1 MNCLRVILDHKL
13 SILISMYRA
22 PNNNYQYLIDLCSTI
37 SSIITSN
44 SNDIVWLAGDLNLP
58 NIDWNCNCVSSNNYP
73 TQLCETLIN
82 TMLDHNLSQLV
93 DFPTRN
99 NILHVFATNQPSLVT
114 ECITIPGI
122 SNHEAIIVL
131 SYVTARTQS
140 SATTKDIFM
149 TKGKFS
155 IKKNS
160 TFSANP
166 LPCYIR
172 LTLQ

>member
-1 MNCLRVILDHKL
+1 MIYV
-13 SILISMYRA
+13 
-22 PNNNYQYLIDLCSTI
+22 
-37 SSIITSN
+37 
-44 SNDIVWLAGDLNLP
+44 VWLAGDLNLP
-58 NIDWNCNCVSSNNYP
+58 NIDWNCNCVCSNNYP
-73 TQLCETLIN
+73 TQLCDTLIN
-82 TMLDHNLSQLV
+82 TMLDYNLSQLV

-99 NILHVFATNQPSLVT
+99 NILDVFATNQPSLVT

-122 SNHEAIIVL
+122 SNHEAVIVL
-131 SYVTARTQS
+131 SNVTARTQS
-140 SATTKDIFM
+140 SATTEDIFM